1 MNVIKTTALLTLMTL
16 VFLFTAQALGVDL
29 ISSLFFASI
38 FNFIMYFYSGRL
50 ALSST
55 RAKKIEEGQYQDV
68 VGIITF
74 LTQKEK
80 MPMPELYI
88 IESDQPNAFATGRNP
103 KNAAVAV
110 TTGILK
116 V

>member
-16 VFLFTAQALGVDL
+16 IFLFTAQALGVDL

-55 RAKKIEEGQYQDV
+55 RAKK
-68 VGIITF
+68 
-74 LTQKEK
+74 
-80 MPMPELYI
+80 
-88 IESDQPNAFATGRNP
+88 N
-103 KNAAVAV
+103 
-110 TTGILK
+110 
-116 V
+116 